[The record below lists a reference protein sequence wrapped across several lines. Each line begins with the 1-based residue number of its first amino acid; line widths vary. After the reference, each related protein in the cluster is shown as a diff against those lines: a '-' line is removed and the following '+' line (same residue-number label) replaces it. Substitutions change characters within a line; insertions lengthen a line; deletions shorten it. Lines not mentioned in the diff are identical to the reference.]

1 MSDYVKVTEWRTEP
15 PSCPAHEPPKQPK
28 RSDRLAGGAAA
39 SSAHDIDRRSGRLSG
54 RRDDGHSD
62 RDP

>member
-28 RSDRLAGGAAA
+28 RSDRLADSFAV
-39 SSAHDIDRRSGRLSG
+39 SSAHDLDR
-54 RRDDGHSD
+54 
-62 RDP
+62 